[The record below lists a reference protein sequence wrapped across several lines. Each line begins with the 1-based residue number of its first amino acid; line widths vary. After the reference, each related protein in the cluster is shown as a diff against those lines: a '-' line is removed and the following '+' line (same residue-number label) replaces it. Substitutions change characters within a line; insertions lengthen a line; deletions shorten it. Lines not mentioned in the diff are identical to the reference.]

1 MNRPKTISCGTAL
14 TALAAGLAAL
24 ALLGLA
30 GAASREQ
37 KAAAPSLAPDQGTFR
52 ILLNGNQVGSEQFRI
67 APSGPG
73 WLAQDNL
80 QLNLPGQPP
89 ERDAARLELHADGN
103 PAHYEWIRAAPDKRS
118 LGVDFLAGAATLVLR
133 KAGSPPFVQRFSL
146 PKLPA
151 VVLDNNMYDHYA
163 ILARLYDWNRGGP
176 QQFAVLIPQD
186 EVPGTVTV
194 QAVPGAKT
202 HLLVVHTTDLE
213 VDLYLDSSL
222 RLVRLEV
229 PGSGAEVVRE

>member
-1 MNRPKTISCGTAL
+1 MSRPQKIFRS

-24 ALLGLA
+24 ALFSLA
-30 GAASREQ
+30 GAAPQQ
-37 KAAAPSLAPDQGTFR
+37 KAPVPAASPLAPDQGTFR
-52 ILLNGNQVGSEQFRI
+52 ILLSGKQVGTEKFRI

-73 WLAQDNL
+73 WLAEDVL
-80 QLNLPGQPP
+80 ELALPGQPL
-89 ERDAARLELHADGN
+89 ERDSARLELHPDGS
-103 PAHYEWIRAAPDKRS
+103 PAHYEWLREAPDKRS
-118 LGVDFLAGAATLVLR
+118 LGVDFLGGAATLVLR

-176 QQFAVLIPQD
+176 QPFAVLIPQD
-186 EVPGTVTV
+186 ELPGTITV
-194 QAVPGAKT
+194 QAVSGGPMKQ
-202 HLLVVHTTDLE
+202 LVVRTADLQ
-213 VDLYLDSSL
+213 VNLYLDSTL

-229 PGSGAEVVRE
+229 PGSGAEIVRE